1 MIDSLKPTLLFVL
14 KQAVAL
20 LEKTATDS
28 AKLDAEV
35 LLSHLLSRPRS
46 YLLTWPDKS
55 LTQQEVTEYCQLIE
69 RRQRGEPIAY
79 IVGEKEFWSL
89 DFYVAPSTLIPRP
102 DTEVL
107 VETVL
112 NHHPNDS
119 LSLLDLGTGTGAIV
133 VALASERSNWQCY
146 GVDLTSE
153 AIQLATRNV
162 QRHKLTNQIT
172 CLQSDW
178 FSTLNEQLFDIIV
191 SNPPYIDEKDA
202 HLMQGDVRFEPRSA
216 LTSANH
222 GLYDIELILEH
233 AKPFLTDGGSV
244 YIEHGYD
251 QKLAVQDIFT
261 NCGYCDINTVSDY
274 AGNDR
279 ITFAKFYRGN

>member
-20 LEKTATDS
+20 LEKTTTDS

-35 LLSHLLSRPRS
+35 LLSHVLSQPRS
-46 YLLTWPDKS
+46 YLLTWPDKL

-112 NHHPNDS
+112 HHHSNDS

-146 GVDLTSE
+146 GVDLTSD

-162 QRHKLTNQIT
+162 QRHELTSQIT

-178 FSTLNEQLFDIIV
+178 FSALNDQLFDIIV
-191 SNPPYIDEKDA
+191 SNPPYIDEQDA

-222 GLYDIELILEH
+222 GLYDIELIVEH

-251 QKLAVQDIFT
+251 QK
-261 NCGYCDINTVSDY
+261 
-274 AGNDR
+274 DR
-279 ITFAKFYRGN
+279 IVNLMKESFKSVRTFTDLNKVDRAILAELR